1 MASNLSLTL
10 NVTGTGTLS
19 GPAGITT
26 PASTFNIGQGNWP
39 AMQMKLAY
47 GTAAQQAKNWY
58 LAKRTLG
65 AGLNDDL
72 DLSGG
77 LSNEVGDLNIVFTA
91 IKFLLLQI
99 DAADGVKKVKVGP
112 GAGAGGTVVANAFV
126 GPWANVASSF
136 TTVDNFGLL
145 INQPW
150 AGYPVTAGAG
160 DILRITN
167 PGAGSV
173 DYRILVG
180 GVT

>member
-10 NVTGTGTLS
+10 NITGTGTLS

-77 LSNEVGDLNIVFTA
+77 LTNEVGDASIAFLA
-91 IKFLLLQI
+91 IKFLLMQI
-99 DAADGVKKVKVGP
+99 DAADGVKKLKVGP
-112 GAGAGGTVVANAFV
+112 GAAGAPVANAFV
-126 GPWANVASSF
+126 GPWKAVTDCF
-136 TTVDNFGLL
+136 TTVDNFNFL

-150 AGYPVTAGAG
+150 AGYPVTAGTA

-167 PGAGSV
+167 PGAGSL
-173 DYRILVG
+173 DYRVLVG

>member
-10 NVTGTGTLS
+10 NITGTGTLS

-72 DLSGG
+72 DLSGM
-77 LSNEVGDLNIVFTA
+77 LNNEVGDNAIIFLA
-91 IKFLLLQI
+91 IKFLLMQI
-99 DAADGVKKVKVGP
+99 DAADGVKKLKVGP
-112 GAGAGGTVVANAFV
+112 GAAGAVVTNAFV
-126 GPWANVASSF
+126 GPWKAVTDCF
-136 TTVDNFGLL
+136 TTVDNFNLL

-150 AGYPVTAGAG
+150 AGYPVAAGTA

-167 PGAGSV
+167 PGAGSL
-173 DYRILVG
+173 DYRVLVG